1 LNVEP
6 GSHFL
11 VLGSWFLVLGSQF
24 SVLGSQFLVLGSWFL
39 VLGSQFLVLGS
50 WFSVLGSWFSN
61 MLTDILTYWLA
72 ALALGIVGLPAAR
85 LLLGALPDRGYA
97 FARSLGLLLTGY
109 VAWLAAMF
117 GLASFGAPLIVA
129 AGAAVFIGGMLALR
143 HSDATEP
150 AQLFGWMRTNWRVVV
165 FYEALFA
172 AALVFLALLRAQ
184 EYGFVGPHPWGT
196 ERPMDYAFFN
206 AIRASTVFPPHDPWM
221 SGYSINY
228 YYFGYLLTAAVSLV
242 TGVHPAVGYN
252 LSLALIFALTAL
264 GVAGVVCNLAAIAE
278 RSGDPRSPAVAD
290 ADASA
295 ARFRAPDRES
305 DAAGAA
311 LCPAPAIQLAFS
323 RVVRTTVAHHRLSI
337 WIWQSAP
344 RAEHGALPMHP
355 LQSPPEVAAED
366 VSTET
371 DAEREQPRIPDTSP
385 DARRRMPWQV
395 WIAALLTVVAVLLAG
410 NQAGTLQI
418 IVGDERIVALDG
430 VQLSAAIAQALSGAE
445 TIALP
450 YPARTGAGEFG
461 EITSLKRSDRT
472 ADFNWWWPSRVV
484 WDERPGWNP
493 ETQQI
498 EMVRGYAITEFPF
511 FSFWLGDMHPHV
523 MALPFGV
530 LALALALNIV
540 ARSTALHLWRSRVT
554 LILAGIVLG
563 SLYMINSWDLPTY
576 LLIFLGALA
585 FKTATQPDMAL
596 AGAAFPNMPLITRLT
611 PPWRSYLANA
621 LLIIVASVLLIAPF
635 LLTFTSLVGGRAPLI
650 DLPLISGI
658 TRFLGFVTDRTDL
671 HNFLIIFGVFLT
683 PLVGLTVALARDM
696 ERTLLIVSGITVVVG
711 AFIGFPLAALLPL
724 GLAAVLLARRHS
736 DHPADAFVFV
746 MFALGCAICLGVEVV
761 YIRDVFENR
770 MNTVFK
776 FYYQIWLIWGVTGG
790 YAAWRLVQRAVTLQR
805 TQPLRLIGS
814 LVAPALALV
823 LLASGLTYPWLTA
836 GKAFTEGRHV
846 GLEGRTPR
854 ERTSAGAE
862 AIAWIR
868 ANTPGDAVI
877 LEAVGP
883 SYDTAGMGYGGVSSS
898 TGRATVMGWEGHQQ
912 QWRGGDPTLL
922 AEIAPRAADVATI
935 YSTTNVA
942 QARALLAT
950 YGVDY
955 IYVGETERQTYPAEG
970 LAKLPELGEVVF
982 QNEEVTIYRVR
993 TS

>member
-1 LNVEP
+1 
-6 GSHFL
+6 
-11 VLGSWFLVLGSQF
+11 
-24 SVLGSQFLVLGSWFL
+24 
-39 VLGSQFLVLGS
+39 
-50 WFSVLGSWFSN
+50 

-117 GLASFGAPLIVA
+117 GLAPFGAPLIVA

-150 AQLFGWMRTNWRVVV
+150 AQLFGWMRTNWRVVI

-172 AALVFLALLRAQ
+172 AALIFLALLRAR

-228 YYFGYLLTAAVSLV
+228 YYFGYLLMAAVSLV

-264 GVAGVVCNLAAIAE
+264 GVAGMVCNLATIAE
-278 RSGDPRSPAVAD
+278 RSGNLRSPFVPD
-290 ADASA
+290 ADAGA
-295 ARFRAPDRES
+295 TRIRAPDHEGDAAVATLRPALAIRPASGRVAHTAVAHRRLNIWRWQNVTRIKRSAPSMDLLQSPS
-305 DAAGAA
+305 DAA
-311 LCPAPAIQLAFS
+311 
-323 RVVRTTVAHHRLSI
+323 V
-337 WIWQSAP
+337 
-344 RAEHGALPMHP
+344 
-355 LQSPPEVAAED
+355 ED
-366 VSTET
+366 VSTGT
-371 DAEREQPRIPDTSP
+371 NTEREQSRIPDASP
-385 DARRRMPWQV
+385 DARQRMSWQV
-395 WIAALLTVVAVLLAG
+395 WIAALLTVVTVLLAG

-430 VQLSAAIAQALSGAE
+430 MQLSAAIAQALSGAE
-445 TIALP
+445 TITLP

-461 EITSLKRSDRT
+461 EITTLKRSDRI

-493 ETQQI
+493 ATQQI
-498 EMVRGYAITEFPF
+498 EKVRGYAITEFPF

-530 LALALALNIV
+530 LALALALDIV
-540 ARSTALHLWRSRVT
+540 ARPTSLHLWRSRVT
-554 LILAGIVLG
+554 LILAGITLG
-563 SLYMINSWDLPTY
+563 SLYVINSWDLPTY

-585 FKTATQPDMAL
+585 LKTATQSDIAL
-596 AGAAFPNMPLITRLT
+596 AGAAFPNIPLITRLT
-611 PPWRSYLANA
+611 PPWRGYLANA

-650 DLPLISGI
+650 DLPLIGGI

-671 HNFLIIFGVFLT
+671 HSFLIIFGVFLT
-683 PLVGLTVALARDM
+683 PLIGLTVALARDT
-696 ERTLLIVSGITVVVG
+696 ERTLLIVSGIAVVVG

-736 DHPADAFVFV
+736 AHPADAFVFV
-746 MFALGCAICLGVEVV
+746 MFALGCAISFGVEVV

-776 FYYQIWLIWGVTGG
+776 FYYQIWLIWGVIGG

-805 TQPLRLIGS
+805 TQLLRLIGG

-854 ERTSAGAE
+854 ERTLAGAE

-898 TGRATVMGWEGHQQ
+898 TGRSTVMGWEGHQQ

-935 YSTTNVA
+935 YSTTDVA

-955 IYVGETERQTYPAEG
+955 IYLGETERQTYPAEG

>member
-1 LNVEP
+1 
-6 GSHFL
+6 
-11 VLGSWFLVLGSQF
+11 
-24 SVLGSQFLVLGSWFL
+24 
-39 VLGSQFLVLGS
+39 
-50 WFSVLGSWFSN
+50 
-61 MLTDILTYWLA
+61 MARDILTYWLA
-72 ALALGIVGLPAAR
+72 AQALGMIGLPAAR
-85 LLLGALPDRGYA
+85 LLLGALPDHGYA

-109 VAWLAAMF
+109 VAWLVAMF
-117 GLASFGAPLIVA
+117 GLAPFGVPLVIVA
-129 AGAAVFIGGMLALR
+129 GAVVFVGGLLALR
-143 HSDATEP
+143 HADAAEP
-150 AQLFGWMRTNWRVVV
+150 MRLFGWVRSNWRVVI
-165 FYEALFA
+165 FYEALFT

-228 YYFGYLLTAAVSLV
+228 YYFGYLFMAAVSLV

-264 GVAGVVCNLAAIAE
+264 GVAGMVYNLAALSE
-278 RSGDPRSPAVAD
+278 QSGNLHSSAVSN
-290 ADASA
+290 ADASVMHVQALDRRDDTAVAALRPASAINLTAGGLAYAGVALRRLNVWRWQHA
-295 ARFRAPDRES
+295 AR
-305 DAAGAA
+305 
-311 LCPAPAIQLAFS
+311 
-323 RVVRTTVAHHRLSI
+323 
-337 WIWQSAP
+337 
-344 RAEHGALPMHP
+344 AERGALPLHP
-355 LQSPPEVAAED
+355 LQSPPAVAAED
-366 VSTET
+366 VSIEA
-371 DAEREQPRIPDTSP
+371 DAECEQPRLPDTAP
-385 DARRRMPWQV
+385 DARRRVSWQV

-418 IVGDERIVALDG
+418 IVGDERVVALDG
-430 VQLSAAIAQALSGAE
+430 VQLSAAIAQALRGAE
-445 TIALP
+445 TITLP
-450 YPARTGAGEFG
+450 SPVRTGDFG
-461 EITSLKRSDRT
+461 EITTLKRSDRI

-484 WDERPGWNP
+484 WDERPGWNS

-530 LALALALNIV
+530 LALALALNVV
-540 ARSTALHLWRSRVT
+540 AHPTPLRLWRSRVT
-554 LILAGIVLG
+554 LILAGIVPG

-576 LLIFLGALA
+576 LLLFLGALA
-585 FKTATQPDMAL
+585 LKTATQPD
-596 AGAAFPNMPLITRLT
+596 GAITGDAFRNIPLMTRLT
-611 PPWRSYLANA
+611 PPWRGYLVNA
-621 LLIIVASVLLIAPF
+621 LLIILVSVLLIAPF
-635 LLTFTSLVGGRAPLI
+635 LLTFTSLVGGRASLI
-650 DLPLISGI
+650 DLPLIGGI
-658 TRFLGFVTDRTDL
+658 TRILGFVTDRTDL
-671 HNFLIIFGVFLT
+671 HSFLIIFGVFLA
-683 PLVGLTVALARDM
+683 PLVGLMAALARGT
-696 ERTLLIVSGITVVVG
+696 ERTLLIVAGITVVAG
-711 AFIGFPLAALLPL
+711 TFIGFPLAALLPL
-724 GLAAVLLARRHS
+724 GLAAVLIARRHA
-736 DHPADAFVFV
+736 DRPADAFGFLA
-746 MFALGCAICLGVEVV
+746 FALGCAICLGVEVV

-770 MNTVFK
+770 MNTIFK
-776 FYYQIWLIWGVTGG
+776 FYYQTWLIWGVTGG
-790 YAAWRLVQRAVTLQR
+790 YAAWRLVQIAITLQR
-805 TQPLRLIGS
+805 TRPLRLTGS
-814 LVAPALALV
+814 LVALTMALV
-823 LLASGLTYPWLTA
+823 LLISGLTYPWLTA

-854 ERTSAGAE
+854 ERTPEGAE

-935 YSTTNVA
+935 YSTTDVA

-955 IYVGETERQTYPAEG
+955 IYVGEAERQTYPAEG
-970 LAKLPELGEVVF
+970 LAKLSALGEVVF
-982 QNEEVTIYRVR
+982 QNGEVTIYRVR

>member
-1 LNVEP
+1 
-6 GSHFL
+6 
-11 VLGSWFLVLGSQF
+11 
-24 SVLGSQFLVLGSWFL
+24 
-39 VLGSQFLVLGS
+39 
-50 WFSVLGSWFSN
+50 

-150 AQLFGWMRTNWRVVV
+150 AQLFGWMRTNWRVVI

-172 AALVFLALLRAQ
+172 AALIFLALLRAR

-206 AIRASTVFPPHDPWM
+206 AIRASAVFPPHDPWM
-221 SGYSINY
+221 AGYSINY
-228 YYFGYLLTAAVSLV
+228 YYFGYLLMAAVSLI

-264 GVAGVVCNLAAIAE
+264 GVAGMVCNLATIAE
-278 RSGDPRSPAVAD
+278 RSGNLRSPFVPD
-290 ADASA
+290 ANAGA
-295 ARFRAPDRES
+295 TRIRAPDHEG
-305 DAAGAA
+305 DAAVATLRPA
-311 LCPAPAIQLAFS
+311 LAIRPAS
-323 RVVRTTVAHHRLSI
+323 GGVAHTAVAHRRLNI
-337 WIWQSAP
+337 WRWQNVTRIKHSAP
-344 RAEHGALPMHP
+344 SMDL
-355 LQSPPEVAAED
+355 LQSPSDAVAED

-371 DAEREQPRIPDTSP
+371 DTEREQPRIPDASP
-385 DARRRMPWQV
+385 DARQRMSWQV

-430 VQLSAAIAQALSGAE
+430 MQLSAAIMQALSGSE
-445 TIALP
+445 TITLP
-450 YPARTGAGEFG
+450 YPARTGAGDFG
-461 EITSLKRSDRT
+461 EITTLKRSDRI

-493 ETQQI
+493 ATQQI
-498 EMVRGYAITEFPF
+498 EKVRGYAITEFPF

-540 ARSTALHLWRSRVT
+540 ARPTLLHLWRSRVT
-554 LILAGIVLG
+554 LILAGITLG
-563 SLYMINSWDLPTY
+563 SLYVINSWDLPTY

-585 FKTATQPDMAL
+585 LKTATQPDIAL
-596 AGAAFPNMPLITRLT
+596 ASAAFPNIPLITRLT
-611 PPWRSYLANA
+611 PPWRGYLANA

-650 DLPLISGI
+650 DLPLIGGI

-671 HNFLIIFGVFLT
+671 HSFLIIFGVFLT
-683 PLVGLTVALARDM
+683 PLIGLTVALARDT
-696 ERTLLIVSGITVVVG
+696 ERTLLIVSGIAVVVG

-736 DHPADAFVFV
+736 AHPADAFVFV
-746 MFALGCAICLGVEVV
+746 MFALGCAISFGVEVV

-776 FYYQIWLIWGVTGG
+776 FYYQIWLIWGVIGG

-805 TQPLRLIGS
+805 TQLLRLIGG

-854 ERTSAGAE
+854 ERTLAGAE

-898 TGRATVMGWEGHQQ
+898 TGRSTVMGWEGHQQ

-935 YSTTNVA
+935 YSTTDVA

-955 IYVGETERQTYPAEG
+955 IYLGETERQTYPAEG

>member
-1 LNVEP
+1 
-6 GSHFL
+6 
-11 VLGSWFLVLGSQF
+11 
-24 SVLGSQFLVLGSWFL
+24 
-39 VLGSQFLVLGS
+39 
-50 WFSVLGSWFSN
+50 

-117 GLASFGAPLIVA
+117 GLAPFGAPLIVA

-150 AQLFGWMRTNWRVVV
+150 AQLFGWMRTNWRVVI

-172 AALVFLALLRAQ
+172 AALIFLALLRAR

-221 SGYSINY
+221 AGYSINY
-228 YYFGYLLTAAVSLV
+228 YYFGYLLMAAVSLI

-264 GVAGVVCNLAAIAE
+264 GVAGMVCNLATIAE
-278 RSGDPRSPAVAD
+278 RSGNLRSPFVPD
-290 ADASA
+290 ADAGA
-295 ARFRAPDRES
+295 TRIRAPDHEG
-305 DAAGAA
+305 DAAVATLRPA
-311 LCPAPAIQLAFS
+311 LAIRPAS
-323 RVVRTTVAHHRLSI
+323 GGVAHTAVAHRRLNI
-337 WIWQSAP
+337 WRWQNVTRIKHSAP
-344 RAEHGALPMHP
+344 SMDL
-355 LQSPPEVAAED
+355 LQSPSDAVAED

-371 DAEREQPRIPDTSP
+371 DTEREQPRIPDASP
-385 DARRRMPWQV
+385 DARQRMSWQV

-430 VQLSAAIAQALSGAE
+430 MQLSAAIMQALSGAE
-445 TIALP
+445 TITLP
-450 YPARTGAGEFG
+450 YPARTGAGDFG
-461 EITSLKRSDRT
+461 EITTLKRSDRI

-493 ETQQI
+493 ATQQI
-498 EMVRGYAITEFPF
+498 EKVRGYAITEFPF

-540 ARSTALHLWRSRVT
+540 ARPTLLHLWRSRVT
-554 LILAGIVLG
+554 LILAGITLG
-563 SLYMINSWDLPTY
+563 SLYVINSWDLPTY

-585 FKTATQPDMAL
+585 LKTATQPDIAL
-596 AGAAFPNMPLITRLT
+596 AGAAFPNIPLITRLT

-650 DLPLISGI
+650 DLPLIGGI

-671 HNFLIIFGVFLT
+671 HSFLIIFGVFLT
-683 PLVGLTVALARDM
+683 PLIGLTVALARDM
-696 ERTLLIVSGITVVVG
+696 ERTLLIVSGIAVVVG

-736 DHPADAFVFV
+736 AHPADAFVFV
-746 MFALGCAICLGVEVV
+746 MFALGCAISFGVEVV

-776 FYYQIWLIWGVTGG
+776 FYYQIWLIWGVIGG

-805 TQPLRLIGS
+805 TQPLRLIGG
-814 LVAPALALV
+814 LVAPVIALV

-854 ERTSAGAE
+854 ERTLAGAE

-898 TGRATVMGWEGHQQ
+898 TGRSTVMGWEGHQQ

-935 YSTTNVA
+935 YSTTDVA

-955 IYVGETERQTYPAEG
+955 IYLGETERQTYPAEG

>member
-6 GSHFL
+6 GSRFP
-11 VLGSWFLVLGSQF
+11 VPGSWFPVPGSR
-24 SVLGSQFLVLGSWFL
+24 
-39 VLGSQFLVLGS
+39 
-50 WFSVLGSWFSN
+50 FSN

-72 ALALGIVGLPAAR
+72 AQALGIVGLPAAR

-117 GLASFGAPLIVA
+117 GLAPFGAPLIVA
-129 AGAAVFIGGMLALR
+129 AGGAVFIGGMLALR
-143 HSDATEP
+143 HSDAAEP
-150 AQLFGWMRTNWRVVV
+150 VRSFGWMRTHWRIVI

-206 AIRASTVFPPHDPWM
+206 AIRASILFPPHDPWM

-228 YYFGYLLTAAVSLV
+228 YYFGYLLMAAVSLV

-264 GVAGVVCNLAAIAE
+264 GVAGMVCNLAAMAE
-278 RSGDPRSPAVAD
+278 RLSDSRSSAVSDAGAD
-290 ADASA
+290 AT
-295 ARFRAPDRES
+295 RIRAPDCEG
-305 DAAGAA
+305 DAAVATVRPA
-311 LCPAPAIQLAFS
+311 LAIHPAS
-323 RVVRTTVAHHRLSI
+323 GGVAHAAVAHRRLSI
-337 WIWQSAP
+337 WRWQSAP
-344 RAEHGALPMHP
+344 RAKHGALPMHP

-371 DAEREQPRIPDTSP
+371 DTEREQPRIPDTSP
-385 DARRRMPWQV
+385 DVWRRMHWQV

-430 VQLSAAIAQALSGAE
+430 VQLSAAIMQALSGAE
-445 TIALP
+445 TITLP
-450 YPARTGAGEFG
+450 YPAHTGAGEFG
-461 EITSLKRSDRT
+461 EITTLKRSNRI

-493 ETQQI
+493 ATQQI
-498 EMVRGYAITEFPF
+498 EKVRGYAITEFPF

-540 ARSTALHLWRSRVT
+540 ARPTPLHLWRSRVT

-650 DLPLISGI
+650 DLPLIGGI

-671 HNFLIIFGVFLT
+671 HSFLIIFGVFLT
-683 PLVGLTVALARDM
+683 PLIGLTVALARDM
-696 ERTLLIVSGITVVVG
+696 ERTLLIGSGIAVVVG

-724 GLAAVLLARRHS
+724 GLAAVLIARRHS

-746 MFALGCAICLGVEVV
+746 MFALGCAISFGVEVV

-805 TQPLRLIGS
+805 TQPLRLIGG
-814 LVAPALALV
+814 LVAPVIALV

-898 TGRATVMGWEGHQQ
+898 TGRSTVMGWEGHQQ

-935 YSTTNVA
+935 YSTTDVA

-955 IYVGETERQTYPAEG
+955 IYLGETERQTYPAEG

>member
-1 LNVEP
+1 
-6 GSHFL
+6 
-11 VLGSWFLVLGSQF
+11 
-24 SVLGSQFLVLGSWFL
+24 
-39 VLGSQFLVLGS
+39 
-50 WFSVLGSWFSN
+50 

-72 ALALGIVGLPAAR
+72 AQALGIVGLPAAR

-117 GLASFGAPLIVA
+117 GLAPFGAPLIVA
-129 AGAAVFIGGMLALR
+129 AGGAVFIGGMLALR

-150 AQLFGWMRTNWRVVV
+150 AQLFGWMRTNWRVVI

-311 LCPAPAIQLAFS
+311 LCPAPAIRPAS
-323 RVVRTTVAHHRLSI
+323 GGVAHTAVAHRRLNI
-337 WIWQSAP
+337 WRWQNVTRIKHSAP
-344 RAEHGALPMHP
+344 SMDL
-355 LQSPPEVAAED
+355 LQSPSDAVAED

-371 DAEREQPRIPDTSP
+371 DTEREQPRIPDASP
-385 DARRRMPWQV
+385 DARQRMSWQV

-635 LLTFTSLVGGRAPLI
+635 LLTFTSLVGGARAAHRSPADWRDHPLPGVRHRQ
-650 DLPLISGI
+650 DRPAQFPDHLRRLSDAAYRSDGCAGARHGAHPSHRSGI
-658 TRFLGFVTDRTDL
+658 
-671 HNFLIIFGVFLT
+671 
-683 PLVGLTVALARDM
+683 A
-696 ERTLLIVSGITVVVG
+696 VVVG
-711 AFIGFPLAALLPL
+711 AFIGFPA
-724 GLAAVLLARRHS
+724 
-736 DHPADAFVFV
+736 
-746 MFALGCAICLGVEVV
+746 
-761 YIRDVFENR
+761 
-770 MNTVFK
+770 
-776 FYYQIWLIWGVTGG
+776 GG
-790 YAAWRLVQRAVTLQR
+790 A
-805 TQPLRLIGS
+805 
-814 LVAPALALV
+814 
-823 LLASGLTYPWLTA
+823 
-836 GKAFTEGRHV
+836 
-846 GLEGRTPR
+846 
-854 ERTSAGAE
+854 
-862 AIAWIR
+862 
-868 ANTPGDAVI
+868 
-877 LEAVGP
+877 
-883 SYDTAGMGYGGVSSS
+883 
-898 TGRATVMGWEGHQQ
+898 
-912 QWRGGDPTLL
+912 
-922 AEIAPRAADVATI
+922 APRSVW
-935 YSTTNVA
+935 
-942 QARALLAT
+942 
-950 YGVDY
+950 
-955 IYVGETERQTYPAEG
+955 RQ
-970 LAKLPELGEVVF
+970 
-982 QNEEVTIYRVR
+982 
-993 TS
+993 S

>member
-1 LNVEP
+1 
-6 GSHFL
+6 
-11 VLGSWFLVLGSQF
+11 
-24 SVLGSQFLVLGSWFL
+24 
-39 VLGSQFLVLGS
+39 
-50 WFSVLGSWFSN
+50 

-72 ALALGIVGLPAAR
+72 AQALGIIGLPAAR
-85 LLLGALPDRGYA
+85 LLLGALPDHGYA

-109 VAWLAAMF
+109 VAWLLAMF
-117 GLASFGAPLIVA
+117 GLAPFGASLIVA
-129 AGAAVFIGGMLALR
+129 AGSVVFIGGMLALR

-150 AQLFGWMRTNWRVVV
+150 VRLFGWMRTHWRIVI

-206 AIRASTVFPPHDPWM
+206 AIRVSTVFPPHDPWM

-228 YYFGYLLTAAVSLV
+228 YYFGYLLMAAVSLV

-264 GVAGVVCNLAAIAE
+264 GVAGIVCNLVAIAKW
-278 RSGDPRSPAVAD
+278 SDNPRSLAVPD
-290 ADASA
+290 ANASTE
-295 ARFRAPDRES
+295 RIRAPGRKS

-311 LCPAPAIQLAFS
+311 MCPVLATHPASS
-323 RVVRTTVAHHRLSI
+323 RAVHTTVAHRRLSI
-337 WIWQSAP
+337 WRWQSAP
-344 RAEHGALPMHP
+344 RAKHGTPPLHP
-355 LQSPPEVAAED
+355 LQSLPEVAAD
-366 VSTET
+366 NVSTGT
-371 DAEREQPRIPDTSP
+371 DAERERPRIPDASLDSGHWT
-385 DARRRMPWQV
+385 PWQV

-430 VQLSAAIAQALSGAE
+430 TQLSAAIAQALNGAE
-445 TIALP
+445 TITLP
-450 YPARTGAGEFG
+450 YPARTSDFG
-461 EITSLKRSDRT
+461 EITTLERSDRI

-484 WDERPGWNP
+484 WDERPGWDP

-530 LALALALNIV
+530 LALALALNVV
-540 ARSTALHLWRSRVT
+540 ARPMPLHLWRSRVV
-554 LILAGIVLG
+554 LIFAGIVLG

-576 LLIFLGALA
+576 LLIFLGGLAL
-585 FKTATQPDMAL
+585 KTATQPDIAL
-596 AGAAFPNMPLITRLT
+596 AGEAFPNIPFINRLT
-611 PPWRSYLANA
+611 PPWRGYLANA
-621 LLIIVASVLLIAPF
+621 LLVVVASVLLIAPF

-650 DLPLISGI
+650 DLPLIGGI

-671 HNFLIIFGVFLT
+671 HSFLIIFGVFLA
-683 PLVGLTVALARDM
+683 PLIGLTVALARDM
-696 ERTLLIVSGITVVVG
+696 ERTLLIVSGITVVAG

-724 GLAAVLLARRHS
+724 GLAAVLIARRHF
-736 DHPADAFVFV
+736 DRPADAFVFLT
-746 MFALGCAICLGVEVV
+746 FALGCAICLGVEVV

-776 FYYQIWLIWGVTGG
+776 FYYQIWLIWGIIGG
-790 YAAWRLVQRAVTLQR
+790 YAAWRLVQIAATLQR

-814 LVAPALALV
+814 LVAPAIALV

-854 ERTSAGAE
+854 ERTPEGAE

-883 SYDTAGMGYGGVSSS
+883 SYDTAGIGYGGVSSS

-922 AEIAPRAADVATI
+922 AEIAPRAANVATI
-935 YSTTNVA
+935 YSTTDVA

-955 IYVGETERQTYPAEG
+955 IYVGEAERQTYPAEG
-970 LAKLPELGEVVF
+970 LAKLPKLGEVVF

-993 TS
+993 TP